1 MCSILDYTHMK
12 NTIMEIFR
20 DPSETEDSSSEVLT
34 VKQDCL
40 HDNVKNTQRK
50 SFMKLDFGQGD
61 KEGNKIQ
68 KWKIITKKTEG
79 SKSNRSKRNVLRCL
93 E

>member
-1 MCSILDYTHMK
+1 MK

-61 KEGNKIQ
+61 KEDNKIQ
-68 KWKIITKKTEG
+68 K
-79 SKSNRSKRNVLRCL
+79 
-93 E
+93 

>member
-1 MCSILDYTHMK
+1 
-12 NTIMEIFR
+12 MEIFR
-20 DPSETEDSSSEVLT
+20 DPSETEHSSSEVLT

-61 KEGNKIQ
+61 KEDNKIQ
-68 KWKIITKKTEG
+68 K
-79 SKSNRSKRNVLRCL
+79 
-93 E
+93 